1 MVSERGERCTACG
14 RPTYAGEDFGG
25 PCVYDLD
32 TECALASFQ
41 GTYEP
46 RYIPPRNTHGYPM
59 WCVEGWSCHEW
70 TRTTTIGDELES
82 GPSRVNG
89 PTARDAARLALVLSA
104 IPLLLRERAELRA
117 ELTALEAI
125 AEERRERAKR
135 AELELAELRQHASEK
150 P

>member
-1 MVSERGERCTACG
+1 
-14 RPTYAGEDFGG
+14 
-25 PCVYDLD
+25 
-32 TECALASFQ
+32 
-41 GTYEP
+41 
-46 RYIPPRNTHGYPM
+46 
-59 WCVEGWSCHEW
+59 
-70 TRTTTIGDELES
+70 
-82 GPSRVNG
+82 
-89 PTARDAARLALVLSA
+89 LALVLSA